1 MIFRLSSSSMEG
13 DGEGLGE
20 GEGEGEELIK
30 ENWVMFLSRSLLK
43 TDSRL

>member
-13 DGEGLGE
+13 DGEGL